1 MPVFQAILSMV
12 EFLMGGG
19 CGFGLNI
26 LSLLV
31 LIRIIFSFFI
41 ISVEQAQIPEVYS
54 SDQCGSFD
62 NHIATLYDTLIHMTY
77 VIKCHKMAL
86 LTFYDIRHMT

>member
-1 MPVFQAILSMV
+1 
-12 EFLMGGG
+12 MGGG

-41 ISVEQAQIPEVYS
+41 ISVEQAKIPEVDS
-54 SDQCGSFD
+54 SDQCGSFEAELD
-62 NHIATLYDTLIHMTY
+62 N
-77 VIKCHKMAL
+77 
-86 LTFYDIRHMT
+86 